1 MVRVG
6 QAAMGNQEDEEMGG
20 AELIG
25 KEERDAVSEVFE
37 RGVLFRYGF
46 NEKRKN
52 IFRVLEFE
60 GEFNKYMGS
69 SYSLGVASGS
79 AALRV
84 ALAALGL
91 KRGDE
96 VITQSF
102 TFVAT
107 IEAILEAGGV
117 PILAEVDKS
126 LNLDPQDLEK
136 KITEKT
142 RVIMPVHMLGVPARM
157 DEIMAI
163 ARKKNIAV
171 LEDSCQACGSSYR
184 GRKTGTIGAIGA
196 YSFDYVKTLT
206 TGEGGMLATN
216 DKRLYDLARY
226 YHDHGHEHNP
236 EVPRGEDSH
245 SMTGFSYRMTE
256 IQGAMG
262 KVQLQR
268 LDFVL
273 AEQRKNKAR
282 IKKVVAEIPGIEFRD
297 QPDPEGDGGDTL
309 AFFLPDAKTAKEFNA
324 VLAQEKVDTKILPSA
339 MNWHF
344 VANWNHIIQ
353 FCPPYRTDAWPQSE
367 KLLKR
372 AIALPISVVMSEEQ
386 ISRVEAAVRKA
397 AKEVL

>member
-1 MVRVG
+1 
-6 QAAMGNQEDEEMGG
+6 MGG

-25 KEERDAVSEVFE
+25 KEEKEAVSEVIE

-60 GEFNKYMGS
+60 AKFNQYMGCA
-69 SYSLGVASGS
+69 YSLGVASGS

-84 ALAALGL
+84 ALAALNL

-117 PILAEVDKS
+117 PILTEVDKS
-126 LNLDPQDLEK
+126 LNMDPRDLEA

-142 RVIMPVHMLGVPARM
+142 RVIIPVHMLGVPARM

-163 ARKKNIAV
+163 AGKRNILV

-184 GRKTGTIGAIGA
+184 GKKTGTMGAMGT

-206 TGEGGMLATN
+206 TGEGGMVVTN
-216 DKRLYDLARY
+216 DKRLYDLACY

-236 EVPRGEDSH
+236 ELPRGEDSH
-245 SMTGFSYRMTE
+245 SITGFNYRMNE

-262 KVQLQR
+262 IVQLER

-273 AEQRKNKAR
+273 TEHRKHKAR
-282 IKKVVAEIPGIEFRD
+282 IKKAIAEIPGIEFRD
-297 QPDPEGDGGDTL
+297 LPDPDGDGGDTL
-309 AFFLPDAKTAKEFNA
+309 AFFLRDASTARAFNA
-324 VLAQEKVDTKILPSA
+324 FLAREKVDTKILPSA

-344 VANWNHIIQ
+344 VGNWNHIIQ
-353 FCPPYRTDAWPQSE
+353 YCPPYRVDAWPQSE
-367 KLLKR
+367 ALLKR
-372 AIALPISVVMSEEQ
+372 AIALPISVRMSDEQ
-386 ISRVEAAVRKA
+386 ISRVIEGVRRA
-397 AKEVL
+397 AKEVF

>member
-1 MVRVG
+1 
-6 QAAMGNQEDEEMGG
+6 MGG

-25 KEERDAVSEVFE
+25 KEEQEAVSEVIE

-60 GEFNKYMGS
+60 AEFNKYMGCT
-69 SYSLGVASGS
+69 YSLGVSSGS

-107 IEAILEAGGV
+107 IEAILEAGGIPV
-117 PILAEVDKS
+117 LTEVDKS
-126 LNLDPQDLEK
+126 LNMDPRDLET

-142 RVIMPVHMLGVPARM
+142 RVIIPVHMLGVPARM

-163 ARKKNIAV
+163 ARKKNILV

-184 GRKTGTIGAIGA
+184 GKKTGTIGSLGT

-206 TGEGGMLATN
+206 TGEGGMVATN
-216 DKRLYDLARY
+216 DKKLYELAGY

-236 EVPRGEDSH
+236 ELPRGEDSH
-245 SMTGFSYRMTE
+245 SITGFNYRMNE

-262 KVQLQR
+262 KVQLER

-273 AEQRKNKAR
+273 AEQRKHKAR
-282 IKKVVAEIPGIEFRD
+282 IKKAIAEIPGIEFRD
-297 QPDPEGDGGDTL
+297 QPDPAGDGGDTL
-309 AFFLPDAKTAKEFNA
+309 AFFLPEAKTARAFNA
-324 VLAQEKVDTKILPSA
+324 VLAKEKVDTKILPSA

-344 VANWNHIIQ
+344 VGNWNHIIQ
-353 FCPPYRTDAWPQSE
+353 FCPPYRTNAWPQSE
-367 KLLKR
+367 ALLKR
-372 AIALPISVVMSEEQ
+372 SIALPISVRMSEEQ
-386 ISRVEAAVRKA
+386 ISRVIEGVRKT

>member
-1 MVRVG
+1 
-6 QAAMGNQEDEEMGG
+6 MGG

-25 KEERDAVSEVFE
+25 KEEQEAVSEVIG

-60 GEFNKYMGS
+60 AEFSKYMGCQH
-69 SYSLGVASGS
+69 SLGVSSGS

-91 KRGDE
+91 KKGDE

-107 IEAILEAGGV
+107 VEAILEAGGI
-117 PILAEVDKS
+117 PILTEVDKS
-126 LNLDPQDLEK
+126 LNMAPHDLK
-136 KITEKT
+136 AKISDKT
-142 RVIMPVHMLGVPARM
+142 RVIIPVHMLGVPARM

-163 ARKKNIAV
+163 AREKNIPV
-171 LEDSCQACGSSYR
+171 LEDSCQACGSAYK
-184 GRKTGTIGAIGA
+184 GQKTGTIAAMGT

-206 TGEGGMLATN
+206 TGEGGMVVTN
-216 DKRLYDLARY
+216 DKKLYDLACY

-236 EVPRGEDSH
+236 ELPRGEDSH
-245 SMTGFSYRMTE
+245 SLTGFNYRMNE
-256 IQGAMG
+256 IQGVMG
-262 KVQLQR
+262 RVQLNR

-273 AEQRKNKAR
+273 SEQRKHKAK
-282 IKKVVAEIPGIEFRD
+282 IKIAIGKITGIEFRD
-297 QPDPEGDGGDTL
+297 LPDPAGDGGDTL
-309 AFFLPDAKTAKEFNA
+309 AFFLPDARTAREFNSF
-324 VLAQEKVDTKILPSA
+324 LAREKVDTKILPSA

-344 VANWNHIIQ
+344 VGNWNHIIQ
-353 FCPPYRTDAWPQSE
+353 YCPPYRLNAWPQSE
-367 KLLKR
+367 ALLKR
-372 AIALPISVVMSEEQ
+372 AIALPIAVRMSEEQ
-386 ISRVEAAVRKA
+386 IARVIEGVQRT

>member
-1 MVRVG
+1 
-6 QAAMGNQEDEEMGG
+6 MGG

-25 KEERDAVSEVFE
+25 KEEQEAVFEVIE

-46 NEKRKN
+46 NEKRKH

-60 GEFNKYMGS
+60 AQFNQYMGCT
-69 SYSLGVASGS
+69 YSLGVSSGS

-107 IEAILEAGGV
+107 IEAILEAGGI
-117 PILAEVDKS
+117 PILTEVDKS
-126 LNLDPQDLEK
+126 LNMDPKDLEA

-142 RVIMPVHMLGVPARM
+142 KVIIPVHMLGVPARM
-157 DEIMAI
+157 HEVMEV
-163 ARKKNIAV
+163 ARKRNIPV
-171 LEDSCQACGSSYR
+171 LEDSCQACGSGYR
-184 GRKTGTIGAIGA
+184 GKKTGTIGAMGT

-206 TGEGGMLATN
+206 VGEGGMVVTN
-216 DKRLYDLARY
+216 DKKLYDLACY

-236 EVPRGEDSH
+236 ELPRGEDSH
-245 SMTGFSYRMTE
+245 SITGFNYRMNE
-256 IQGAMG
+256 IQGAIG
-262 KVQLQR
+262 KVQLNR

-273 AEQRKNKAR
+273 GEQRKHKAE
-282 IKKVVAEIPGIEFRD
+282 IKRGIAGIPGIEFRD
-297 QPDPEGDGGDTL
+297 LPDPAGDGGDTL
-309 AFFLPDAKTAKEFNA
+309 AFFLPDGQTARAFNDF
-324 VLAQEKVDTKILPSA
+324 LAQEKIDTKILPSA

-344 VANWNHIIQ
+344 VGNWNHIIQ
-353 FCPPYRTDAWPQSE
+353 YCPPYRTDAWPKSE
-367 KLLKR
+367 ALLKR
-372 AIALPISVVMSEEQ
+372 AIALPISVRMNEDQ
-386 ISRVEAAVRKA
+386 IRRIIDGVQRA

>member
-1 MVRVG
+1 
-6 QAAMGNQEDEEMGG
+6 MGG

-25 KEERDAVSEVFE
+25 KEEREVVSEVID

-60 GEFNKYMGS
+60 GEFRKYMGC
-69 SYSLGVASGS
+69 SYALGVASGS

-84 ALAALGL
+84 ALAALGM

-96 VITQSF
+96 IVTQSF

-107 IEAILEAGGV
+107 VEAILEAGGV
-117 PILAEVDKS
+117 PIIAEVDKS
-126 LNLDPQDLEK
+126 LNLDPKDLEA
-136 KITEKT
+136 KISDKT
-142 RVIMPVHMLGVPARM
+142 RAIIPVHMLGVPARM
-157 DEIMAI
+157 DEIMSV
-163 ARKKNIAV
+163 ARKKNIPV

-184 GRKTGTIGAIGA
+184 GKKTGAMGALGT

-206 TGEGGMLATN
+206 TGEGGMVVTN
-216 DKRLYDLARY
+216 DKRLYDLSNY

-236 EVPRGEDSH
+236 ELPRGEDSH
-245 SMTGFSYRMTE
+245 SITGFNYRMNE

-262 KVQLQR
+262 KVQLDR

-273 AEQRKNKAR
+273 AEQRRHKAE
-282 IKKVVAEIPGIEFRD
+282 IKKAIGEIRGIEFREL
-297 QPDPEGDGGDTL
+297 PDPAGDGGDTL
-309 AFFLPDAKTAKEFNA
+309 AFFLPDAQKARAFNESLAKG
-324 VLAQEKVDTKILPSA
+324 KIDTKILPSA

-344 VANWNHIIQ
+344 VGNWNHIIQ
-353 FCPPYRTDAWPQSE
+353 FCPPHRTDAWPRSE
-367 KLLKR
+367 ALLKR
-372 AIALPISVVMSEEQ
+372 AVALPISVRMSDEQ
-386 ISRVEAAVRKA
+386 IRRIIDGVRQA

>member
-1 MVRVG
+1 
-6 QAAMGNQEDEEMGG
+6 MGG

-25 KEERDAVSEVFE
+25 KEEREVVSEVID

-60 GEFNKYMGS
+60 GEFRKYMGC
-69 SYSLGVASGS
+69 SYALGVASGS

-84 ALAALGL
+84 ALAALGM

-96 VITQSF
+96 IVTQSF

-107 IEAILEAGGV
+107 VEAILEAGGV
-117 PILAEVDKS
+117 PIIAEVDKS
-126 LNLDPQDLEK
+126 LNLDPEDLEA
-136 KITEKT
+136 KISDKT
-142 RVIMPVHMLGVPARM
+142 RAIIPVHMLGVPARM
-157 DEIMAI
+157 DEIMAV
-163 ARKKNIAV
+163 ARKKNIPV

-184 GRKTGTIGAIGA
+184 GKKTGTMGALGT

-206 TGEGGMLATN
+206 TGEGGMVVTD
-216 DKRLYDLARY
+216 DKRLYDLANY

-236 EVPRGEDSH
+236 ELPRGEDSH
-245 SMTGFSYRMTE
+245 NITGFNYRMNE

-262 KVQLQR
+262 KVQLDR

-273 AEQRKNKAR
+273 AEQRRHKAE
-282 IKKVVAEIPGIEFRD
+282 IKKAIGEIRGIEFREL
-297 QPDPEGDGGDTL
+297 PDPAGDGGDTL
-309 AFFLPDAKTAKEFNA
+309 AFFLPDAPKARAFNESLAKG
-324 VLAQEKVDTKILPSA
+324 KIDTKILPSA

-344 VANWNHIIQ
+344 VGNWNHIIQ
-353 FCPPYRTDAWPQSE
+353 HCPPYRTDAWPKSE
-367 KLLKR
+367 ALLKR
-372 AIALPISVVMSEEQ
+372 AIALPISVRMSDEQ
-386 ISRVEAAVRKA
+386 IRRIIDGVRQA

>member
-1 MVRVG
+1 
-6 QAAMGNQEDEEMGG
+6 MGG

-25 KEERDAVSEVFE
+25 KEEKEAVAEVIE

-60 GEFNKYMGS
+60 KEFCQYMGCQ
-69 SYSLGVASGS
+69 YALGVSSGS

-107 IEAILEAGGV
+107 IEAILESGGI
-117 PILAEVDKS
+117 PILTEVDKS
-126 LNLDPQDLEK
+126 LNMDPQDLEA

-142 RVIMPVHMLGVPARM
+142 KVIIPVHMLGVPARL

-163 ARKKNIAV
+163 AKKRNIPV
-171 LEDSCQACGSSYR
+171 LEDSCQACGSSYK
-184 GRKTGTIGAIGA
+184 GEKTGTIGVMGA
-196 YSFDYVKTLT
+196 FSFDYVKTLT
-206 TGEGGMLATN
+206 TGEGGMVVTD
-216 DKRLYDLARY
+216 DKRLYDLACY

-236 EVPRGEDSH
+236 ELPRGEDSH
-245 SMTGFSYRMTE
+245 SITGFNYRMNE
-256 IQGAMG
+256 LQGAIG
-262 KVQLQR
+262 KVQLSR
-268 LDFVL
+268 LNFVL
-273 AEQRKNKAR
+273 SEQRRNKAR
-282 IKKVVAEIPGIEFRD
+282 IKKAIADLPGIEFRD

-309 AFFLPDAKTAKEFNA
+309 AFFLPDEKAATRFNAILAKE
-324 VLAQEKVDTKILPSA
+324 KIDTKILPSA

-344 VANWNHIIQ
+344 VGHWNHIIQ
-353 FCPPYRTDAWPQSE
+353 YCPPYRLDAWPKSE
-367 KLLKR
+367 ALLKR
-372 AIALPISVVMSEEQ
+372 AIALPISVKMNDEQ
-386 ISRVEAAVRKA
+386 INKVIEGIRKA
-397 AKEVL
+397 AQAVL

>member
-1 MVRVG
+1 
-6 QAAMGNQEDEEMGG
+6 MGG

-25 KEERDAVSEVFE
+25 KEEQEAVSDVIE
-37 RGVLFRYGF
+37 RGVFFRYGF

-60 GEFNKYMGS
+60 GQFNQYMGCT
-69 SYSLGVASGS
+69 YSLGVSSGS

-107 IEAILEAGGV
+107 IEAILEAGGT
-117 PILAEVDKS
+117 PILTEVDKS
-126 LNLDPQDLEK
+126 LNMDFQDLEA
-136 KITEKT
+136 KITGKT
-142 RVIMPVHMLGVPARM
+142 KMIIPVHMLGVPARM
-157 DEIMAI
+157 DEIMGV
-163 ARKKNIAV
+163 ARKKNIPV

-184 GRKTGTIGAIGA
+184 GKKTGTIGAMGT

-206 TGEGGMLATN
+206 VGEGGMVATN
-216 DKRLYDLARY
+216 DKKLYDLAGY

-236 EVPRGEDSH
+236 ELPRGEDSH
-245 SMTGFSYRMTE
+245 SITGFNYRMNE
-256 IQGAMG
+256 IQGAIG
-262 KVQLQR
+262 KVQLNR

-273 AEQRKNKAR
+273 NEQRKHKAE
-282 IKKVVAEIPGIEFRD
+282 IKKGIASIPGIEFRD
-297 QPDPEGDGGDTL
+297 LPDPRGDGGDTL
-309 AFFLPDAKTAKEFNA
+309 AFFLPEAKTARAFNDFLAKE
-324 VLAQEKVDTKILPSA
+324 KIDTKILPSA

-344 VANWNHIIQ
+344 VGNWNHIIQ
-353 FCPPYRTDAWPQSE
+353 YCPPYRTDAWPISE
-367 KLLKR
+367 ALLKR
-372 AIALPISVVMSEEQ
+372 AIALPISVRMNEDQ
-386 ISRVEAAVRKA
+386 IRRIIDGVQRA

>member
-1 MVRVG
+1 
-6 QAAMGNQEDEEMGG
+6 MGG

-25 KEERDAVSEVFE
+25 KEEQEAVFEVIE

-46 NEKRKN
+46 NEKRKH

-60 GEFNKYMGS
+60 AQFNQYMGCT
-69 SYSLGVASGS
+69 YSLGVSSGS

-107 IEAILEAGGV
+107 IEAILEAGGI
-117 PILAEVDKS
+117 PILTEVDKS
-126 LNLDPQDLEK
+126 LNMDPKDLEA

-142 RVIMPVHMLGVPARM
+142 KVIIPVHMLGVPARM
-157 DEIMAI
+157 HEVMEV
-163 ARKKNIAV
+163 ARKRNIPV
-171 LEDSCQACGSSYR
+171 LEDSCQACGSGYR
-184 GRKTGTIGAIGA
+184 GKKTGTIGAMGT

-206 TGEGGMLATN
+206 VGEGGMVVTN
-216 DKRLYDLARY
+216 DKKLYDLACY

-236 EVPRGEDSH
+236 ELPRGEDSH
-245 SMTGFSYRMTE
+245 SITGFNYRMNE
-256 IQGAMG
+256 IQGAIG
-262 KVQLQR
+262 KVQLNR

-273 AEQRKNKAR
+273 GEQGKHKAE
-282 IKKVVAEIPGIEFRD
+282 IKRGIAGIPGIEFRD
-297 QPDPEGDGGDTL
+297 LVDPAGDGGDTL
-309 AFFLPDAKTAKEFNA
+309 AFFLPDGQTARAFNDF
-324 VLAQEKVDTKILPSA
+324 LAQEKIDTKILPSA

-344 VANWNHIIQ
+344 VGNWNHIIQ
-353 FCPPYRTDAWPQSE
+353 YCPPYRTDAWPKSE
-367 KLLKR
+367 ALLKR
-372 AIALPISVVMSEEQ
+372 AIALPISVRMNEDQ
-386 ISRVEAAVRKA
+386 IRRIIDGVQRA

>member
-1 MVRVG
+1 
-6 QAAMGNQEDEEMGG
+6 MGG

-25 KEERDAVSEVFE
+25 KEEREVVSEVID

-60 GEFNKYMGS
+60 GEFRKYMGC
-69 SYSLGVASGS
+69 SYALGVASGS

-84 ALAALGL
+84 ALAALGM

-96 VITQSF
+96 IITQSF

-107 IEAILEAGGV
+107 VEAILEAGGV
-117 PILAEVDKS
+117 PIIAEVDKS
-126 LNLDPQDLEK
+126 LNLDPEDLEA
-136 KITEKT
+136 KISDKT
-142 RVIMPVHMLGVPARM
+142 RAIIPVHMLGVPARM
-157 DEIMAI
+157 DEIMAV
-163 ARKKNIAV
+163 ARKKNIPV

-184 GRKTGTIGAIGA
+184 GKKTGTMGALGT

-206 TGEGGMLATN
+206 TGEGGMVVTD
-216 DKRLYDLARY
+216 DKRLYDLANY

-236 EVPRGEDSH
+236 ELPRGEDSH
-245 SMTGFSYRMTE
+245 SITGFNYRMNE

-262 KVQLQR
+262 KVQLDR

-273 AEQRKNKAR
+273 AEQRRHKAE
-282 IKKVVAEIPGIEFRD
+282 IKKAIGEIRGIEFREL
-297 QPDPEGDGGDTL
+297 PDPAGDGGDTL
-309 AFFLPDAKTAKEFNA
+309 AFFLPDAQKARAFNESLAKG
-324 VLAQEKVDTKILPSA
+324 KIDTKILPSA

-344 VANWNHIIQ
+344 VGNWNHIIQ
-353 FCPPYRTDAWPQSE
+353 FCPPHRTDAWPRSE
-367 KLLKR
+367 ALLKR
-372 AIALPISVVMSEEQ
+372 AIALPISVRMSDEQ
-386 ISRVEAAVRKA
+386 IRRIIDGVRQA